1 MKEISFYKYV
11 SDKKIN
17 IGEISLNK
25 NKEIKFQFITL
36 KKIYL
41 NPKLWTVITKDFY
54 IFNNFERYL
63 SAYKHHKEILL
74 REKEI
79 KKKSQTISLIK
90 GNFFLLG
97 AEENYWHFLIDFVPR
112 LICLKYLSENDIKVV
127 ISDKVPLKFLNFIK
141 KICSLIGI
149 KNIIYHK
156 LSQDNLIYFFDKL
169 TFTSRPNIEFSSIF
183 FHKTLNTLIKKQKCR
198 NLYVKRGATKRRKVL
213 NENKLIE
220 SLKSYKYEVIDCF
233 ELDIEEQIKIF
244 SKAKNIIMPS
254 GASMANLLFVPDKIN
269 VIEIRSNLD
278 GEFSKKINLNNRFN
292 LYIFDKTKKVGLE
305 LRKDIIVD
313 IQSLKKLLEEKKIF

>member
-1 MKEISFYKYV
+1 M
-11 SDKKIN
+11 
-17 IGEISLNK
+17 
-25 NKEIKFQFITL
+25 
-36 KKIYL
+36 
-41 NPKLWTVITKDFY
+41 
-54 IFNNFERYL
+54 
-63 SAYKHHKEILL
+63 
-74 REKEI
+74 
-79 KKKSQTISLIK
+79 
-90 GNFFLLG
+90 
-97 AEENYWHFLIDFVPR
+97 
-112 LICLKYLSENDIKVV
+112 
-127 ISDKVPLKFLNFIK
+127 
-141 KICSLIGI
+141 
-149 KNIIYHK
+149 
-156 LSQDNLIYFFDKL
+156 
-169 TFTSRPNIEFSSIF
+169 
-183 FHKTLNTLIKKQKCR
+183 
-198 NLYVKRGATKRRKVL
+198 YVKRGATKRRKVL

>member
-1 MKEISFYKYV
+1 MKEISFYEYV

-17 IGEISLNK
+17 VGEISLNK

-36 KKIYL
+36 KEIYL
-41 NPKLWTVITKDFY
+41 NPKLWTVITKEFY

-63 SAYKHHKEILL
+63 SEYKHHKEILL

-79 KKKSQTISLIK
+79 KKKSQTISLIE

-112 LICLKYLSENDIKVV
+112 LICLRYLFENEIKVV
-127 ISDKVPLKFLNFIK
+127 ISDKLPLKFLNFIK
-141 KICSLIGI
+141 KICILIGI
-149 KNIIYHK
+149 KDIIYHK
-156 LSQDNLIYFFDKL
+156 LNQDELIYFFDKL
-169 TFTSRPNIEFSSIF
+169 TFTSRPSIEFSSIF
-183 FHKTLNTLIKKQKCR
+183 FHKTFNILIKKQKCK
-198 NLYVKRGATKRRKVL
+198 NLYIKRGDTKRRKVL
-213 NENKLIE
+213 NEDKVIE
-220 SLKSYKYEVIDCF
+220 FLKNYKYEIIDCL
-233 ELDIEEQIKIF
+233 ELDIEEQIQIF
-244 SKAKNIIMPS
+244 SKAKNIIIPS
-254 GASMANLLFVPDKIN
+254 GAAMANLLFIPDKTN

-292 LYIFDKTKKVGLE
+292 LYTFDKTKKLGFE

-313 IQSLKKLLEEKKIF
+313 IQSLRKLLEEKKIF